1 MDQMDTLKQ
10 LLEQNEESRR
20 LYDSLSPEQQVNL
33 QEVRQDISTHQALK
47 AAVEAFHRR
56 VEER

>member
-1 MDQMDTLKQ
+1 MKQMDTLKQ

-33 QEVRQDISTHQALK
+33 QEARQDICTHQALES
-47 AAVEAFHRR
+47 AVEAFHRR
-56 VEER
+56 AEDR

>member
-20 LYDSLSPEQQVNL
+20 LYESLSPEQQVNL
-33 QEVRQDISTHQALK
+33 QEARQDICTYQALES
-47 AAVEAFHRR
+47 AVEAFHRR

>member
-1 MDQMDTLKQ
+1 MDQMGTLKQ

-20 LYDSLSPEQQVNL
+20 LYESLSPEQQVNL
-33 QEVRQDISTHQALK
+33 QEVRQDICTYQALES
-47 AAVEAFHRR
+47 AVEAFHRR

>member
-1 MDQMDTLKQ
+1 MDPMDTLKQ

-20 LYDSLSPEQQVNL
+20 LYESLSPEQQVNL
-33 QEVRQDISTHQALK
+33 QEARQNISTHQALQ

-56 VEER
+56 VEKR